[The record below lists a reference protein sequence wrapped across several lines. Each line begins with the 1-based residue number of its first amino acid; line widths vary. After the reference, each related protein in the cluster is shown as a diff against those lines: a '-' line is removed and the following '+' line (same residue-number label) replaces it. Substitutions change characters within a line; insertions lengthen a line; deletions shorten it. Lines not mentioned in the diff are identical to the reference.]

1 MKFKNLDFLRWFC
14 VVPVQTF
21 RSHIRPLRPGLGL
34 TMTFV
39 IFHSYI
45 LFSYA
50 SNQGL
55 FFFSSICFWR
65 TRGSFSSFSPLLPLT
80 EVSSQPSAIPGGN
93 PPGDWQS
100 VVGWGDA
107 RFEPGTAVQ
116 QSGTLPLSH
125 HAFRIETPCLFFL
138 TYQ

>member
-1 MKFKNLDFLRWFC
+1 MKFKNFDFLRCFC
-14 VVPVQTF
+14 IVPVQNF

-55 FFFSSICFWR
+55 FFFPLYVFSEPEVHFRHFLLCCTSQR
-65 TRGSFSSFSPLLPLT
+65 SARSQVPSQVATHQETGSQLWAVEAPDSN
-80 EVSSQPSAIPGGN
+80 PGLQDN
-93 PPGDWQS
+93 S
-100 VVGWGDA
+100 LA
-107 RFEPGTAVQ
+107 
-116 QSGTLPLSH
+116 H
-125 HAFRIETPCLFFL
+125 YH
-138 TYQ
+138 